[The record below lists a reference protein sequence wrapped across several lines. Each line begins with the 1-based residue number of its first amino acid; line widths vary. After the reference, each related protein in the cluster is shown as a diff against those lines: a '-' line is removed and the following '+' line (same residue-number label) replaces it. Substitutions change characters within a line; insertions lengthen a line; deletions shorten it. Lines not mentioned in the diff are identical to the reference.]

1 MCVPARSNA
10 KREAGRVADAAGA
23 DASREA
29 TARSAPHTA
38 RDDIVCDTAET
49 RGRENRGRNQILE
62 PGSLPGL
69 FSRNGRKRSSPSR
82 PRAHHTE
89 SRARRT
95 RIEADSR
102 AGGGLETP
110 AKHGGG
116 AARSKGAGYDSIPG
130 GDGVSVTLNRA
141 FDAGQ
146 RTKRTPIFGAAMS
159 GPETPARVKKETAKV
174 RSRVRRGEHMTET
187 TSCHGR
193 EVSPRRTPAPGSL
206 AIAERFHDG
215 FGTPETPVRVV
226 TLAPRPGSSRR
237 PKRDAADR

>member
-1 MCVPARSNA
+1 M
-10 KREAGRVADAAGA
+10 ADAAGA

-130 GDGVSVTLNRA
+130 GDGVSVTL
-141 FDAGQ
+141 
-146 RTKRTPIFGAAMS
+146 
-159 GPETPARVKKETAKV
+159 
-174 RSRVRRGEHMTET
+174 
-187 TSCHGR
+187 
-193 EVSPRRTPAPGSL
+193 
-206 AIAERFHDG
+206 IALS
-215 FGTPETPVRVV
+215 TPVNARTNAHFRRRDVR
-226 TLAPRPGSSRR
+226 PRDPHEGEEG
-237 PKRDAADR
+237 KREGTKPSHVADS

>member
-1 MCVPARSNA
+1 VCVPARSNA
-10 KREAGRVADAAGA
+10 KRGAGRVADAAGA

-82 PRAHHTE
+82 PRARHTE

-146 RTKRTPIFGAAMS
+146 RTNERPFSA
-159 GPETPARVKKETAKV
+159 
-174 RSRVRRGEHMTET
+174 
-187 TSCHGR
+187 
-193 EVSPRRTPAPGSL
+193 PRCQ
-206 AIAERFHDG
+206 
-215 FGTPETPVRVV
+215 
-226 TLAPRPGSSRR
+226 APRPPRGRR
-237 PKRDAADR
+237 RKTRRYEAVTRG